1 MGFFFSFFLPV
12 HCRRDSAGGGGGGGG
27 ARGEDRRRTAILVEQ
42 GRRLAGLA
50 GRLARITRPEETGKL
65 ARGRSRRLYT
75 GSLDLIRLRPAPRS
89 RRSYWLSGGPAS
101 QSPGSVSVSRRW
113 LVERGSLAPPPFPET
128 AGRSAF
134 AYLLFIRMLI
144 SRRFFVLPR
153 RNNVLSYFVNF
164 ANDITKRRH
173 RLAWRE
179 SGAECFCA
187 TAGRHGDQRHKK
199 KINTKNETQGRGG
212 GEGRNAIISEQHN

>member
-1 MGFFFSFFLPV
+1 MGLFFFLSFF
-12 HCRRDSAGGGGGGGG
+12 RFTAGGIRRGGGRGV
-27 ARGEDRRRTAILVEQ
+27 ARGGDRRRTAILVEQ
-42 GRRLAGLA
+42 GRRQAGLA

-144 SRRFFVLPR
+144 SLRFFVLP
-153 RNNVLSYFVNF
+153 
-164 ANDITKRRH
+164 
-173 RLAWRE
+173 
-179 SGAECFCA
+179 
-187 TAGRHGDQRHKK
+187 
-199 KINTKNETQGRGG
+199 
-212 GEGRNAIISEQHN
+212 